1 MTIDRK
7 TGDPQDGL
15 STRDRIIRE
24 TITILSEKGYD
35 ATSVRMIAEATGV
48 TKPALYYHFDSKES
62 LCHHIISSGLD
73 EFRGRLRGVGENG
86 AGDALELLVM
96 AVRIHFDFCEAN
108 VEFVRFLY
116 ALTFG
121 PDRKKINYD
130 FGEFDNEINELLVEL
145 LGRVSEAGLIREGKE
160 EDAVRYVRGIIS
172 AYVMGRVDG
181 NCHFHPGL
189 AETVVSDLVNGLRP

>member
-1 MTIDRK
+1 MAIDRK
-7 TGDPQDGL
+7 TGGPQGAL
-15 STRDRIIRE
+15 STRERIIKE
-24 TITILSEKGYD
+24 AITILSERGYD

-62 LCHHIISSGLD
+62 LCHHIISSGLE
-73 EFRGRLRGVGENG
+73 EFRGRLRGMDENG
-86 AGDALELLVM
+86 AGDALEQLTM
-96 AVRIHFDFCEAN
+96 AVRTHFDFCEAN

-121 PDRKKINYD
+121 PDRNKINYD
-130 FGEFDNEINELLVEL
+130 FEEYDNEINELLVEL
-145 LGRVSEAGLIREGKE
+145 FGRVSEAGHIREGKK

-172 AYVMGRVDG
+172 AYVMDHVDG

-189 AETVVSDLVNGLRP
+189 AETIGSGLVNGLRP